1 MQENSLVQQSPQPQR
16 RPYSPSR
23 QEIPEFT
30 SIIQQT
36 CLLSQTG
43 SYHSLHHPFS
53 FHVDALFFTF
63 F

>member
-23 QEIPEFT
+23 QEIPEFA

-43 SYHSLHHPFS
+43 PYHSLHPFS
-53 FHVDALFFTF
+53 VHVYALFFTF
-63 F
+63 FF